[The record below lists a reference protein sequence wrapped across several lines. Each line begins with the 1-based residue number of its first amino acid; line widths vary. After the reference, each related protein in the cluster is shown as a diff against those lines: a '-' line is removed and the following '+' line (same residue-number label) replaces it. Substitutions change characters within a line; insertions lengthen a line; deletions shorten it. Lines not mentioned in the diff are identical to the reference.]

1 MPFSYLLRRLLWAV
15 PTLIG
20 VAVVVFVL
28 VRVVPGDP
36 IAMMLPP
43 GATADDVGRL
53 RAMYGLDAPIAKQF
67 VVWSGEVLR
76 GDFGNSISL
85 RDRVSSLILG
95 RLPAT
100 LELVVVAVALAC
112 ALATGLALF
121 AVLFRGRWPEL
132 VVDGG
137 SGLALA
143 IPDFLW
149 GLLFILVLGVLLP
162 WFPISGRI
170 DPTLDFDPAT
180 GFYLL
185 EALARLRWDALA
197 NLVSH
202 MVLPAVALALPLAAA
217 LTRVL
222 KGSLLEAMQQDYVML
237 ARVKG
242 YSRMRTLLRVALR
255 NALIPTVTLT
265 GVQFSFLIG
274 GTVLIE
280 HLFSYPG
287 IGNLAIAAVTQRDLP
302 LIQGLILMFAVLFI
316 LANLLVD
323 MTYSALDP
331 RVASK

>member
-112 ALATGLALF
+112 ALATGFALF

>member
-1 MPFSYLLRRLLWAV
+1 MSASYILRRLLWAI

-20 VAVVVFVL
+20 VAIVVFVL

-67 VVWSGEVLR
+67 VVWTGEVLR

-85 RDRVSSLILG
+85 REKVGSLVVG

-100 LELVVVAVALAC
+100 LELVFVAVTAACLFATLLAIS
-112 ALATGLALF
+112 

-137 SGLALA
+137 TGLALA

-149 GLLFILVLGVLLP
+149 GLLFILVLGVLIP

-170 DPTLDFDPAT
+170 DPTLDFNPVT
-180 GFYLL
+180 GFYLA
-185 EALARLRWDALA
+185 EALLRLRWDALG
-197 NLVSH
+197 NLLSH
-202 MVLPAVALALPLAAA
+202 IALPALALALPLTAA

-222 KGSLLEAMQQDYVML
+222 KGSLIDAMNQDYVVL
-237 ARVKG
+237 ARAKG
-242 YSRMRTLLRVALR
+242 YSRRRILWRVALR

-265 GVQFSFLIG
+265 GVQFSFLVG

-280 HLFSYPG
+280 HIFSYPG

-302 LIQGLILMFAVLFI
+302 LIQGLILTFAILFI
-316 LANLLVD
+316 LTNLIVD
-323 MTYSALDP
+323 MTYGALNP
-331 RVASK
+331 RVRS

>member
-1 MPFSYLLRRLLWAV
+1 MSASYILRRLLWAI

-85 RDRVSSLILG
+85 RDKVSSLVLG

-100 LELVVVAVALAC
+100 LELVVVAVAVACVLAIL
-112 ALATGLALF
+112 LAIS

-132 VVDGG
+132 AVDGG
-137 SGLALA
+137 TGLALA

-170 DPTLDFDPAT
+170 DPTLDFNPVT
-180 GFYLL
+180 GFYLA
-185 EALARLRWDALA
+185 EALLRLRWDALG
-197 NLVSH
+197 NLLAH
-202 MVLPAVALALPLAAA
+202 IALPALALALPLTAA

-222 KGSLLEAMQQDYVML
+222 KGSLIDAMNQDYVVL

-242 YSRMRTLLRVALR
+242 YSRTRTLWRVALR

-280 HLFSYPG
+280 HIFSYPG
-287 IGNLAIAAVTQRDLP
+287 IGNLAIAAVGQRDLP
-302 LIQGLILMFAVLFI
+302 LIQGLILTFAMLFI
-316 LANLLVD
+316 LTNLVVD
-323 MTYSALDP
+323 MTYGALNP
-331 RVASK
+331 RVRS